1 MLNKKQ
7 PSVTAL
13 KELTGEYLRAADK
26 FVRLKRYQDALQ
38 EIENAYKI
46 DPSNMYTRSFLERTR
61 FLIAKE
67 NEKRLQVFG
76 EQGQTCEHRMETIA
90 QLFVSIEEFIR
101 GKNYPKAMVELSKV
115 YQIDPKNYYAQ
126 AFSDRIHSLMQAESA
141 GKEIRKVQSSSPPA
155 SEPVVPSPVKQIARR
170 KDDVSRQVGKV
181 APAQFSSS
189 NEQQEEL
196 RRFTLYRELLKE
208 CWADGIISS
217 EESIMLHQA
226 RLQYKI
232 SFDAH
237 CQIEREIKVDA
248 YADALRIVWL
258 DGVVN
263 NNEQEVLEI
272 MRKKFGITEEEQA
285 AAEKKFSALRTSK
298 QIKAVILIVE
308 HDYNNSILVARAL
321 ISHGYDVKIEQHPDG
336 ALHFLSN
343 QTPDIILS
351 EAVFPDPYT
360 DGFDFFQ
367 KTRLDPRLCHI
378 PFLMMTKSDDARIMR
393 AGLRIGVDYFIPQ
406 PLHVGYMISIIEGKL
421 KSGLKPSAHK

>member
-1 MLNKKQ
+1 MLNKKH
-7 PSVTAL
+7 SSSTTL
-13 KELTGEYLRAADK
+13 KELTGEHLRAADK
-26 FVRLKRYQDALQ
+26 FVRLKRYQDAIL

-46 DPSNMYTRSFLERTR
+46 DPSNMYTRSFLERIR
-61 FLIAKE
+61 YLIAKE
-67 NEKRLQVFG
+67 NEKKLQAFG
-76 EQGQTCEHRMETIA
+76 EQGQTSEQRMDIVA
-90 QLFVSIEEFIR
+90 RLFASIEEFIKE
-101 GKNYPKAMVELSKV
+101 KNYAKAMLELSKV

-126 AFSDRIHSLMQAESA
+126 AFSDRIRSLMQAESA
-141 GKEIRKVQSSSPPA
+141 GKEIKNTPGSDPTASVPA
-155 SEPVVPSPVKQIARR
+155 AAPPVKQITRR
-170 KDDVSRQVGKV
+170 KIGTN
-181 APAQFSSS
+181 APPQTSPN

-208 CWADGIISS
+208 CWADGTISS
-217 EESIMLHQA
+217 EESTILHQA
-226 RLQYKI
+226 RLQYMI
-232 SFDAH
+232 SFEAH

-248 YADALRIVWL
+248 YVDALRIVWL

-298 QIKAVILIVE
+298 QAKVVILIVE
-308 HDYNNSILVARAL
+308 HDYNNSILAARAL

-351 EAVFPDPYT
+351 EAVFPDPHT

-367 KTRLDPRLCHI
+367 KTRSDPRLCQI

-393 AGLRIGVDYFIPQ
+393 AGLRIGVDHFIPK

-421 KSGLKPSAHK
+421 KSGLKPSAQR